1 MMVALAVDLLHKG
14 ASTGGVLGIMLAL
27 IPGIISGI
35 AVWLSKK
42 ILSLV
47 NSSYADTDQ
56 EEDQPQTV

>member
-14 ASTGGVLGIMLAL
+14 ASSGSVLSIMLAL

-35 AVWLSKK
+35 AVWLFKK

-47 NSSYADTDQ
+47 NADIDQ
-56 EEDQPQTV
+56 EKKQPRAV